1 MGAKSMPTPT
11 DDLELIMAAQR
22 GNLDAF
28 NALVLRY
35 QNAAYS
41 AAYRLLGDPFTAS
54 DATQEAFISAYRSIR
69 DFRGGSFKAW
79 LMRIVT
85 NGVYDRLRYEKRRPA
100 DSIEDLPGAD
110 SDDGAP
116 LASQSATPEQ
126 IAEQHD
132 AQRALQDCLSALP
145 PDQRLTMVMFDLEG
159 YSYQEVADQ
168 TDVQLGTVKSRLS
181 RARLAMR
188 RCLEGKQELFADV
201 FRLNS

>member
-1 MGAKSMPTPT
+1 
-11 DDLELIMAAQR
+11 MAAQR

>member
-1 MGAKSMPTPT
+1 MPTPT
-11 DDLELIMAAQR
+11 DDVELIFAAQR
-22 GNLDAF
+22 GDLDAF

-41 AAYRLLGDPFTAS
+41 VAYRLLGEPFSAS
-54 DATQEAFISAYRSIR
+54 DAAQEAFINAYRKLH

-79 LMRIVT
+79 LLRIVT

-100 DSIEDLPGAD
+100 DSIEDLPGAET
-110 SDDGAP
+110 DDGAP
-116 LASQSATPEQ
+116 LVSPSATPEQ
-126 IAEQHD
+126 AAEQRD
-132 AQRALQDCLSALP
+132 AQRAIQDCLGGLP
-145 PDQRLTMVMFDLEG
+145 SDQRATLVMFDLEG
-159 YSYQEVADQ
+159 YSYQEVAET

-201 FRLNS
+201 FRFQE

>member
-1 MGAKSMPTPT
+1 MPTLT
-11 DDLELIMAAQR
+11 DDVELILAAQR
-22 GNLDAF
+22 GDLDAF
-28 NALVLRY
+28 NTLVLRY

-41 AAYRLLGDPFTAS
+41 VAYRLLGEPFSAS
-54 DATQEAFISAYRSIR
+54 DAAQEAFINAYRKLH

-79 LMRIVT
+79 LLRIVT

-100 DSIEDLPGAD
+100 DSIEDLPGAET
-110 SDDGAP
+110 DDGAP

-126 IAEQHD
+126 VAEQRD
-132 AQRALQDCLSALP
+132 AQRAIQDCLGGLP
-145 PDQRLTMVMFDLEG
+145 SDQRATLVMFDLEG
-159 YSYQEVADQ
+159 YSYQEVAET

-201 FRLNS
+201 FRFQE

>member
-1 MGAKSMPTPT
+1 MPTPT
-11 DDLELIMAAQR
+11 DDLELILAAQR
-22 GNLDAF
+22 GDLDSF

-41 AAYRLLGDPFTAS
+41 VAYRLLGEPFSAS
-54 DATQEAFISAYRSIR
+54 DAAQEAFINAYRKLH

-79 LMRIVT
+79 LLRIVT

-100 DSIEDLPGAD
+100 DSIEDLPGAET
-110 SDDGAP
+110 DDGAP
-116 LASQSATPEQ
+116 LASHSATPEQ
-126 IAEQHD
+126 VAEQRD
-132 AQRALQDCLSALP
+132 AQRAIQDCLGGLP
-145 PDQRLTMVMFDLEG
+145 SDQRATLVMFDLEG
-159 YSYQEVADQ
+159 YSYQEVAET

-201 FRLNS
+201 FRFQE